1 MTDQALVEQKLWFN
15 SLSLAHISFSS
26 FLSFSTFLICLSS
39 LFFAAVS
46 GQRSLFFVSSIPS
59 FFVFR
64 QFFFLP
70 QSPHLWQ
77 FFSVPH
83 VRVVVNF
90 KALKS
95 IHQLIFGNIFPL
107 FRLKLFFM
115 LTPLF
120 STKLYRLQGRHLRKH
135 IEISF
140 DFWLVFS
147 LACQNYFHQPRYS
160 ASQFQLHAD
169 ELRFFFLVTKN
180 CLVGK
185 YVYKKKAHYSLPKTS
200 SSFHY
205 SSHRKS
211 FFSEK
216 TDWFFLFLK
225 RKCYKQSSCQ
235 INLLPLPRCKIC

>member
-70 QSPHLWQ
+70 QSPYLWQ

-169 ELRFFFLVTKN
+169 E
-180 CLVGK
+180 
-185 YVYKKKAHYSLPKTS
+185 YVFSIKIQKIVWLANMFIKRRLITVFPKHLYHFTILHIENL
-200 SSFHY
+200 SFQ
-205 SSHRKS
+205 RKRIDV
-211 FFSEK
+211 FCF
-216 TDWFFLFLK
+216 
-225 RKCYKQSSCQ
+225 
-235 INLLPLPRCKIC
+235 